1 MTLALAILLL
11 LLTISFVIAFSRRSK
26 AQRELTAQLDYLN
39 GAFESLTNDATL
51 AVLGSERLRL
61 ALDQLR
67 AGVVIVDS
75 AGQETIRNQ
84 VAKRYTD
91 ARHAD
96 SLVEGALTEALE
108 VTSRGNPVDQTV
120 NFSGPPSRMIQVRGR
135 PLLHENQQIGSVAIV
150 DDQTESV
157 RLDRV
162 RRDFVA
168 NLSHELRTP
177 IGAIALLCDTLA
189 EEEDPTVSKRLID
202 RISSETARVGEIIND
217 LLELSRVELDGEPRT
232 DKVDPRSVISAAI
245 DEYHPAADAR
255 NIEILWD
262 FPAQSVQLKGDA
274 GQLVRAVG
282 NLVDNAIKYSE
293 PGSSI
298 TVSAVIR
305 SDSVDLSVRDSGMG
319 IPRGEFDRIFERFYR
334 VDKARSRET
343 GGTGLGLSIV
353 RHIAVNHRAE
363 ILVESREG
371 EGSVFTLRMPKE
383 STQ

>member
-1 MTLALAILLL
+1 
-11 LLTISFVIAFSRRSK
+11 
-26 AQRELTAQLDYLN
+26 
-39 GAFESLTNDATL
+39 
-51 AVLGSERLRL
+51 
-61 ALDQLR
+61 
-67 AGVVIVDS
+67 VDL

-150 DDQTESV
+150 EDQTESV

-202 RISSETARVGEIIND
+202 RISSETTRVGEIIND

-245 DEYHPAADAR
+245 DEYQPAADAR
-255 NIEILWD
+255 NIEILAD

>member
-67 AGVVIVDS
+67 AGVVIVDL

-108 VTSRGNPVDQTV
+108 VTSRGHPVDQTV

-168 NLSHELRTP
+168 NLSHELRTVSYTH
-177 IGAIALLCDTLA
+177 LTL
-189 EEEDPTVSKRLID
+189 PT
-202 RISSETARVGEIIND
+202 
-217 LLELSRVELDGEPRT
+217 
-232 DKVDPRSVISAAI
+232 
-245 DEYHPAADAR
+245 
-255 NIEILWD
+255 
-262 FPAQSVQLKGDA
+262 
-274 GQLVRAVG
+274 
-282 NLVDNAIKYSE
+282 
-293 PGSSI
+293 
-298 TVSAVIR
+298 
-305 SDSVDLSVRDSGMG
+305 
-319 IPRGEFDRIFERFYR
+319 
-334 VDKARSRET
+334 KA
-343 GGTGLGLSIV
+343 
-353 RHIAVNHRAE
+353 
-363 ILVESREG
+363 
-371 EGSVFTLRMPKE
+371 
-383 STQ
+383 